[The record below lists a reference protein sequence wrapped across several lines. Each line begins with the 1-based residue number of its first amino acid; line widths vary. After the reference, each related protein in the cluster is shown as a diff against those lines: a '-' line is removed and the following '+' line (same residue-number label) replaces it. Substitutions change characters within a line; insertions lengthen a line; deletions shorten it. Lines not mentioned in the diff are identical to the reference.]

1 MVYNIPEELTPRPGT
16 AGGRPPSVRLG
27 ERGEKEEDEMAKQ
40 DAQISFRA
48 TKQFKQELEA
58 QAKKEHLSAS
68 GLILKALQAYL
79 ESCGAQLE
87 R

>member
-1 MVYNIPEELTPRPGT
+1 
-16 AGGRPPSVRLG
+16 
-27 ERGEKEEDEMAKQ
+27 MAKQ

-48 TKQFKQELEA
+48 TKQLKQELEA

-79 ESCGAQLE
+79 DTCEQ
-87 R
+87 